1 MRHGGFTLLEL
12 LIVMLVLMILISV
25 SLPDFS
31 QMIEARRSDL
41 TIRRL
46 AHAVETAR
54 ISAITYG
61 SLVTLCRSQDGI
73 ECGGQWQQG
82 ILIFTDSNGDRQL
95 NQQDTVVRHIT
106 FPDINGT
113 IRWRAF
119 QNRQYLQITSQ
130 GFTRYQNGNFTYC
143 PDNGEATLARQLI
156 INRVARVRYAMDS
169 DGDGFRE
176 NSRGRRISCS

>member
-12 LIVMLVLMILISV
+12 LIVMLVLIILISV

-54 ISAITYG
+54 ISAITHG
-61 SLVTLCRSQDGI
+61 SLVTLCRSPDGI

-82 ILIFTDSNGDRQL
+82 ILIFTDANGDRQL

-143 PDNGEATLARQLI
+143 PDSGEARLARQLI